1 MAIHMYLRLFQI
13 HTNAYLFH
21 IPHIGTLLL
30 VKWEYE
36 AFAPHDANVAFAF
49 DIFADVEHLFS
60 D

>member
-1 MAIHMYLRLFQI
+1 MAIQMYLRLFAI
-13 HTNAYLFH
+13 HIFH

-30 VKWEYE
+30 VKWEYK
-36 AFAPHDANVAFAF
+36 AFASDDANVAFAF